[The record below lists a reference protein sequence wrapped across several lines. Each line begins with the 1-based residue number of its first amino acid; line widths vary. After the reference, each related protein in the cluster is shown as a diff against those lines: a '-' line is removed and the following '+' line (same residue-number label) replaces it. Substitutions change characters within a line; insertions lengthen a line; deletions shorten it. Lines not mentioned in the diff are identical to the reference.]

1 MKQTDRLALLDWEKY
16 KEDIAKGYTSRPEHD
31 GSRTGKTPGIS

>member
-16 KEDIAKGYTSRPEHD
+16 KEDIAKGLHRS
-31 GSRTGKTPGIS
+31 TGT